1 MNNAVS
7 RFKFKLIITLLF
19 SNGNGQQRIDD
30 NKKCRQIAGNFDC
43 HADVA
48 VRRGAH
54 RPMEHIQGSG
64 LHWKPL
70 DAAMGE
76 CMCCIGIAPAAAMVD
91 EFVENTQ
98 NTDKTQ
104 LLASNYGTFRSPVVN
119 ENCNPNTDPLLSSS
133 MQQAV

>member
-1 MNNAVS
+1 MNNDVS

-19 SNGNGQQRIDD
+19 SNGNGQQRI
-30 NKKCRQIAGNFDC
+30 NYNEKCRQIAGNFDY
-43 HADVA
+43 HADVV

-98 NTDKTQ
+98 NTDKTH
-104 LLASNYGTFRSPVVN
+104 LLASNYSTYRALVIR
-119 ENCNPNTDPLLSSS
+119 ENFIPQNPKRTLYS
-133 MQQAV
+133 AH